1 MSSQPTTPLGMAA
14 YRSPSLF
21 QPHRARQALRDAN
34 SGKIPP
40 LIGLYLGLSTVATAR
55 FVAPMGYDMIWVDW
69 EHSSCGV
76 ETMTTMVHEIMFMSE
91 GKTIPFVRYVP
102 TFQYM
107 AFLTD
112 QLLSISF
119 PPHVPF
125 PLPSPAYLNSFTN
138 LVLILL
144 SVPGHDHA
152 AIGYALDAGASV
164 VIPQVETVAQAQH
177 VLSSSKFGT
186 HSRGT
191 RSAPPFRLIPG
202 VTDICHDAKNPLGIH
217 GNLND
222 AAAVMIQIETLEGI
236 RNLDSI
242 LTEVPGIDA
251 VWLGTL
257 DLRVSMNL
265 PGNGGMGGAEPEWLD
280 AVKLYDD
287 IMARHLG
294 VAKAGF
300 ALAAMPNFEQMAHGK
315 ALVVMAA
322 DVMAFMSLMASL
334 QSGREVVKPLEN
346 GVKGGVEKKNG
357 VVNGSGN
364 GLVVNGN
371 GKA

>member
-1 MSSQPTTPLGMAA
+1 MAA

-34 SGKIPP
+34 NGKIAP
-40 LIGLYLGLSTVATAR
+40 LVGCYLGLSTVPTAR

-69 EHSSCGV
+69 EHSACGV

-91 GKTIPFVRYVP
+91 GKTIPFVR
-102 TFQYM
+102 
-107 AFLTD
+107 
-112 QLLSISF
+112 
-119 PPHVPF
+119 
-125 PLPSPAYLNSFTN
+125 
-138 LVLILL
+138 
-144 SVPGHDHA
+144 VPGHDHA
-152 AIGYALDAGASV
+152 AIGFALDAGASL
-164 VIPQVETVAQAQH
+164 VIPQVDTVAQAQH
-177 VLSSSKFGT
+177 VLSASKFGT

-202 VTDICHDAKNPLGIH
+202 VTDTCHDASNPLGIH

-222 AAAVMIQIETLEGI
+222 AAAVMIQIETLAGI

-265 PGNGGMGGAEPEWLD
+265 PANGGMGGAEPEWLA
-280 AVKLYDD
+280 AVALYDE
-287 IMARHLG
+287 IMARHPE

-300 ALAAMPNFEQMAHGK
+300 AMPVMPNFEQMLEGK
-315 ALVVMAA
+315 ALVMMAA
-322 DVMAFMSLMASL
+322 DVMALMGLMGSL
-334 QSGREVVKPLEN
+334 QSGRQAVMPLKQ
-346 GVKGGVEKKNG
+346 GLKGGVVKENG
-357 VVNGSGN
+357 AAKENGAVNGSGN

-371 GKA
+371 GNSEA